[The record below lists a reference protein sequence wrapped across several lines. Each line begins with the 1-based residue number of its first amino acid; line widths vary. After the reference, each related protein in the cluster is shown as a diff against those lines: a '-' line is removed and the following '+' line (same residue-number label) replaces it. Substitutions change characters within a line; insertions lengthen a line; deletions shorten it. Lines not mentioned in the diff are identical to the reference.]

1 MINKYDE
8 LLKTANWLEET
19 DLPVAIVLRETLESV
34 EGDDAIIFP
43 PTFAKGDKAAHPYQ
57 IDELRKD
64 SPLQILNRG
73 NDFNSERLE
82 KFFRDLMKKQDE
94 SESSPQNL
102 DSEDFN
108 ICEID
113 TVGRQADR
121 MEISFVKEDLSAL
134 VPQIEIVADDQRV
147 NLLEVG
153 HRISD
158 ASIRYSTLDEAA
170 LPAIKKLADEND
182 ALPLAKLAPTSLIF
196 GFWDSQKT
204 RTQFKF
210 GRILSST
217 IKATNVAVAKRSS
230 QFTPAFDAV
239 ALNLATLEEIP
250 EAGGEVE
257 SAKASDG
264 KDPLSKIGLRSVP
277 AVDKHG
283 GVRVFGKITRRT
295 QINLVGLRALEAK
308 GENDEATREITMK
321 LRRYL
326 FGLALIGGRAQTNYA
341 LRQGC
346 HLVLKPDAKVE
357 CSQIL
362 PDGTRQDFTWNLR
375 DAYEFAR
382 QAAEDFGVEEV
393 PQALFEKEKAKQA
406 KAEAKK
412 AK

>member
-1 MINKYDE
+1 MTNKYDE
-8 LLKTANWLEET
+8 LLKTVNWLEET
-19 DLPVAIVLRETLESV
+19 DLPVAIVMRETLESV
-34 EGDDAIIFP
+34 EGADAIIFP
-43 PTFAKGDKAAHPYQ
+43 PTFAKGDKAPHPYQ

-64 SPLQILNRG
+64 SPLEILNRG
-73 NDFNSERLE
+73 NDYNNERLD
-82 KFFRDLMKKQDE
+82 KFLRD
-94 SESSPQNL
+94 SPDRFN
-102 DSEDFN
+102 DEDFN

-121 MEISFVKEDLSAL
+121 METSFKKDDLSAL
-134 VPQIEIVADDQRV
+134 VPQISIVADNQKV
-147 NLLEVG
+147 NLLNVG

-182 ALPLAKLAPTSLIF
+182 ALPLAKLAPTSLVF
-196 GFWDSQKT
+196 GFWDSQKN

-217 IKATNVAVAKRSS
+217 IKATNVGVVKRSS

-239 ALNLATLEEIP
+239 ALGLATIAEMP
-250 EAGGEVE
+250 EAGGEVD

-283 GVRVFGKITRRT
+283 GVRVYGKITRRT
-295 QINLVGLRALEAK
+295 QINLVSLRSLEA
-308 GENDEATREITMK
+308 GSETENESDEETMK

-326 FGLALIGGRAQTNYA
+326 FGLALVGGRAQTNYA

-346 HLVLKPDAKVE
+346 HLVLKPDAEIE
-357 CSQIL
+357 CSRVYA
-362 PDGTRQDFTWNLR
+362 DGTREDFTWNLR

-382 QAAEDFGVEEV
+382 QAAEEFGVEEI
-393 PQALFEKEKAKQA
+393 PQALFDKERAKQA

-412 AK
+412 

>member
-34 EGDDAIIFP
+34 EGDGAIIFP
-43 PTFAKGDKAAHPYQ
+43 PTFAKKGDPPHPYQ
-57 IDELRKD
+57 IDELRRD
-64 SPLQILNRG
+64 SPLEILNK
-73 NDFNSERLE
+73 DKDSKTQQVL
-82 KFFRDLMKKQDE
+82 
-94 SESSPQNL
+94 QNL
-102 DSEDFN
+102 DGEDFN

-121 MEISFVKEDLSAL
+121 METSFKKEKLSAL
-134 VPQIEIVADDQRV
+134 VPQIEIVADDQKV

-230 QFTPAFDAV
+230 QFTPGFDVV
-239 ALNLATLEEIP
+239 ALNLATLEEVP

-295 QINLVGLRALEAK
+295 QINLVGLRALNAK
-308 GENDEATREITMK
+308 GETEEATTEMTMK

-346 HLVLKPDAKVE
+346 HLVLQSSAEIE

-362 PDGTRQDFTWNLR
+362 PDGTHEDFTWDLR
-375 DAYEFAR
+375 DAYEFAK
-382 QAAEDFGVEEV
+382 QAAEDFGVEKI
-393 PQALFEKEKAKQA
+393 PQALFEIEKARAA